1 MKKTQYENSK
11 KNNKINNSLKLK
23 LPNVMNKTDFQS
35 SLSKSKI
42 KQKSAEDKNSKN
54 LNENI
59 SKKQIK
65 ENSANNNNAND
76 IILKNEKTVLKRKNK
91 NDILNNKENPSQ
103 KNTPTPNNPNEK
115 SKNNDNN
122 TNTVVIQSF
131 DDNRR
136 MEEKKPIRLRENCDN
151 NKNNEIF
158 ENKINKKENKNI
170 NANKDN
176 KDNESANPPVLNGK
190 NNKEIA
196 NNNEINRK
204 IDVDKDSP
212 PNNNNLVPKKENIPS
227 QNQNQVQKKEDI
239 PKNDNSYNLEDLI
252 YENLRLN
259 RSFSEDKSTNIY
271 SFDLEFI
278 CRCLSL
284 CLSILIETSK
294 ESPHITE
301 INLEALSASNI
312 KYFFFN
318 EIFNDNINLL
328 FDLFDKEVNK
338 NINDPQISPLDR
350 LESLLTENDENINFD
365 IN

>member
-1 MKKTQYENSK
+1 
-11 KNNKINNSLKLK
+11 
-23 LPNVMNKTDFQS
+23 
-35 SLSKSKI
+35 
-42 KQKSAEDKNSKN
+42 
-54 LNENI
+54 
-59 SKKQIK
+59 
-65 ENSANNNNAND
+65 
-76 IILKNEKTVLKRKNK
+76 
-91 NDILNNKENPSQ
+91 
-103 KNTPTPNNPNEK
+103 
-115 SKNNDNN
+115 
-122 TNTVVIQSF
+122 VIQSF

-158 ENKINKKENKNI
+158 ENKINKKENDNI
-170 NANKDN
+170 NVNKDN
-176 KDNESANPPVLNGK
+176 KDNESANPATLNGK

-204 IDVDKDSP
+204 INVDKDSP
-212 PNNNNLVPKKENIPS
+212 TNNNNLVPKKENIPS

-365 IN
+365 INCLKHIKQEKDELLLKIEEEQEKNQDKVGRESFRLRPGIGDIEKDIKFIDEFFSMNTRKKKPINYQYVSEISKNILCKELSYINKIDSKLNGTNNGNINNINFNNNSNKRKNGNESNNINIMIMRK